1 MTHRAMAAALTV
13 LGSLIVGGGLLA
25 PAASAEPVPGP
36 PFVDHVEWAKWG
48 DMSSLRVY
56 PTPAA
61 RQLAAQIDTKLQADE
76 AWTEVLAL
84 SPDADMP
91 GLKQQFDC
99 HWQWAEFGEPGKTSW
114 NLEPWRPEVGP
125 DEMIAARC
133 NPGGSEEPF

>member
-1 MTHRAMAAALTV
+1 MAAALAALSV
-13 LGSLIVGGGLLA
+13 SLFVGGSLASPV
-25 PAASAEPVPGP
+25 ASAEPVPAP

-61 RQLAAQIDTKLQADE
+61 RALAKQIDTKLQADE

-84 SPDADMP
+84 SPDAAMP
-91 GLKQQFDC
+91 GLKEQFDC

-114 NLEPWRPEVGP
+114 NLEPWRPEVGA
-125 DEMIAARC
+125 DEMVAARC